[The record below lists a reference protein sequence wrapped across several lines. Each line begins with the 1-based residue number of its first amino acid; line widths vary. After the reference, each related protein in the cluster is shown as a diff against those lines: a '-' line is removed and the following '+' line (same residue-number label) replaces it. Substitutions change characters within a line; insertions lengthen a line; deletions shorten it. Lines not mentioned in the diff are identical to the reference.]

1 MNWHEWTKAM
11 NPTDE
16 KIKAAQALWE
26 LQLAILQEEER
37 RLINALED
45 HSRADAKVP
54 QGFLERVKAA
64 RAQCNA
70 AFQSLMT
77 AIEHR
82 IARDAGSATARPG
95 QGEVS

>member
-1 MNWHEWTKAM
+1 MT

-16 KIKAAQALWE
+16 KVKAAQALWE

-45 HSRADAKVP
+45 HSRADAMVP

-82 IARDAGSATARPG
+82 IGRDAGPVAEKPG
-95 QGEVS
+95 QSEVR

>member
-1 MNWHEWTKAM
+1 M
-11 NPTDE
+11 NPKDD

-26 LQLAILQEEER
+26 LQLAILQEEEG

-45 HSRADAKVP
+45 LSRAGAKVP
-54 QGFLERVKAA
+54 LDLLERVKAA
-64 RAQCNA
+64 RSQCNA

-82 IARDAGSATARPG
+82 IALDAASVTAQPG
-95 QGEVS
+95 QGEVR